1 MLNQETFKEH
11 LTSDAVVVGGGV
23 IGLSVARALRQRG
36 VQRVALVERGDL
48 GAEASH
54 AAAGMLAPQVEAD
67 QADAFFQLACRSR
80 DLYPALADALREETG
95 VDIELERT
103 GTLLL
108 AFNAEDER
116 AARHRYDWQ
125 SRAGL
130 AVEQLSADEVRAIE
144 PSLSPAVHSALRFP
158 HDWQVEN
165 RRLVRALAD
174 AAKRLGVSLLTGTNA
189 EALLIERGRVS
200 GLETSRGRIAAPVV
214 VIAGGAW
221 SSLITV
227 GDKHAPAIRI
237 EPVRGQILCFEA
249 SPRIARHVVYSPR
262 GYIVPRQDGR
272 LLAGSTMERAGFD
285 KRVTI
290 EGRQRIMAQAVEI
303 APAVRQLP
311 LLDSWAGLR
320 PRAEDGLPVI
330 GTSAEIEGLLYATAH
345 YRNGI
350 LLAPLTAEIIAAQ
363 VTGGDNNPESQQ
375 SAFSPERFHLAGV
388 N

>member
-11 LTSDAVVVGGGV
+11 STTEAVVIGGGV
-23 IGLSVARALRQRG
+23 IGLSVARALRLRG
-36 VQRVALVERGDL
+36 MQRVALVERGAL

-67 QADAFFQLACRSR
+67 RPDAFFKLACRSR
-80 DLYPALADALREETG
+80 DLYPAFSDALREETG
-95 VDIELERT
+95 IDIELERT

-108 AFNAEDER
+108 AFNTEDER

-125 SRAGL
+125 TRAGL
-130 AVEQLSADEVRAIE
+130 SVEQLTGDEARAVE
-144 PSLSPAVHSALRFP
+144 PSLSPAVQSALRFP
-158 HDWQVEN
+158 NDWQVEN
-165 RRLVRALAD
+165 RRLVRALAS
-174 AAKRLGVSLLTGTNA
+174 AAKRLGVRLLTGANA
-189 EALLIERGRVS
+189 EALLIERGRVQ
-200 GLETSRGRIAAPVV
+200 GVETSHGRLASPVV

-227 GDKHAPAIRI
+227 VDKCAPAIRI

-249 SPRIARHVVYSPR
+249 NPRMTRHVVYSPR
-262 GYIVPRQDGR
+262 GYIVPRLDGR
-272 LLAGSTMERAGFD
+272 LLAGSTTERAGFD
-285 KRVTI
+285 KRVTDD
-290 EGRQRIMAQAVEI
+290 GRQRIMAQAVEI
-303 APAVRQLP
+303 APAVGQLP

-330 GTSAEIEGLLYATAH
+330 GNSTEIEGLLYATAH

-363 VTGGDNNPESQQ
+363 VAGGAKPEAQQ